1 MNKMVV
7 QDYNHFVNYWT
18 KRFNINNKKYKFEQ
32 LYFKIEISS

>member
-18 KRFNINNKKYKFEQ
+18 KRFNINKKYKFEQ